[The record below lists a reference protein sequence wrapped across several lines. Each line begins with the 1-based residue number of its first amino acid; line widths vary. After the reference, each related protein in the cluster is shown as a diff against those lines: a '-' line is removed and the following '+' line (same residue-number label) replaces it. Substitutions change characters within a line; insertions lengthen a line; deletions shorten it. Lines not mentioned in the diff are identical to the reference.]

1 MPTTPP
7 ELIVDVRP
15 DEDVGPLTSRIAR
28 AFAAFWAASVRPSS
42 DCDLSHQT
50 VAFCLRM
57 RATYEVGVLVPVEE
71 REDVLRRG
79 TEEAVEP
86 VVGARCID
94 IVGTWLTLFID
105 PAAEGCRECVD
116 RAALC
121 RESCMALC

>member
-1 MPTTPP
+1 M
-7 ELIVDVRP
+7 VDVRP

-50 VAFCLRM
+50 VAFCLRI

-71 REDVLRRG
+71 REEVLRRW

-94 IVGTWLTLFID
+94 TAGVWFTLFTD

-116 RAALC
+116 AATL
-121 RESCMALC
+121 RRGSCMARC